1 MDCKDIIAKQGM
13 DIVNASKVNAKKAE
27 ELFAEICFLKKA
39 LDSAYAS
46 RSMVE
51 DEEEASAAKWESKA
65 K

>member
-1 MDCKDIIAKQGM
+1 M

-27 ELFAEICFLKKA
+27 ELSAEICFLKKA

-51 DEEEASAAKWESKA
+51 DEEEASATKWESKA